1 MDHLD
6 PRIGTLVRGVETVYY
21 AFVHGYQADPLEGTQ
36 EQVEVALGLRQTPPI
51 AQTAVPSPS
60 QARRRLA
67 SSGTDLREYMVT
79 VTPSVVTYAGGSYTG
94 SSTFGEYT
102 VQVLAKSHA
111 QALQKARR
119 ERRDEEGRFGV
130 PARFKARWVRQ

>member
-6 PRIGTLVRGVETVYY
+6 PRIGTLVRGMETVYY
-21 AFVHGYQADPLEGTQ
+21 AFVHGYQADPLEGSL
-36 EQVEVALGLRQTPPI
+36 EQVEVALGLRQAPS
-51 AQTAVPSPS
+51 AQAEAPPSPVP
-60 QARRRLA
+60 ARRRLA
-67 SSGTDLREYMVT
+67 SSGTALREYTVT

-94 SSTFGEYT
+94 SATFGEYT

-130 PARFKARWVRQ
+130 PASFKARWVRQ

>member
-6 PRIGTLVRGVETVYY
+6 PRIGTLVRGMETVYY
-21 AFVHGYQADPLEGTQ
+21 AFVHGYQADPLEGSL
-36 EQVEVALGLRQTPPI
+36 EQVEVALGLRQAPS
-51 AQTAVPSPS
+51 AQAAAAPSPVP
-60 QARRRLA
+60 ARRRPA
-67 SSGTDLREYMVT
+67 SSGTALREYTVT
-79 VTPSVVTYAGGSYTG
+79 VTPSMVTYAGGSYTG
-94 SSTFGEYT
+94 SATFGEYT

-130 PARFKARWVRQ
+130 PASFKARWVRQ